1 MFSIGWV
8 FKKLR
13 ADHLAPRLHTKPSP
27 AVHPPFPPA
36 LRLHPSSFRCGP
48 VLASVVTG
56 PSPLTPTDP
65 AASVPAAVLLLP
77 AFISAPPSSD
87 HSLALHVLC
96 GLVCLPYSGR
106 VTCEKEPGPWVSFV
120 PTAQALA
127 HAIVEGRKEWTN
139 RTKGVIC
146 KGGKCNLMKMSLQ
159 TEE

>member
-1 MFSIGWV
+1 MFPVGTAILFSIGWV

-65 AASVPAAVLLLP
+65 AASVPAAVLLLL
-77 AFISAPPSSD
+77 AFISAPPGLYFGSSQLG
-87 HSLALHVLC
+87 SLPGAVRPLWPCLSPVQRQSHLREGTWPVGQLC
-96 GLVCLPYSGR
+96 PHGPRPG
-106 VTCEKEPGPWVSFV
+106 TC
-120 PTAQALA
+120 
-127 HAIVEGRKEWTN
+127 N
-139 RTKGVIC
+139 C
-146 KGGKCNLMKMSLQ
+146 
-159 TEE
+159 